1 MKSLTYATVTTL
13 ASCRNPVTERR
24 KKKELLLPYL
34 VDPKIHGPMDA
45 IAMAIHVGGMK
56 KFLLKPKSIDF

>member
-13 ASCRNPVTERR
+13 ASCRNPVTERK

-34 VDPKIHGPMDA
+34 VDPQDSRPYGCHSHGYTRGRNEK
-45 IAMAIHVGGMK
+45 V
-56 KFLLKPKSIDF
+56 LLQPKSIDF

>member
-13 ASCRNPVTERR
+13 ASCRNPVTER
-24 KKKELLLPYL
+24 KKKKSCCCLILLT
-34 VDPKIHGPMDA
+34 PKIHGPMDA

-56 KFLLKPKSIDF
+56 KFSCNLKA